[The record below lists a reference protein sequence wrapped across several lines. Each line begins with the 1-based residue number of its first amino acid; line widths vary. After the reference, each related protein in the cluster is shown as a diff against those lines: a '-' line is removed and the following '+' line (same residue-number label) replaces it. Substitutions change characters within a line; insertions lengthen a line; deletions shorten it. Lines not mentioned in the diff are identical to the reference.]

1 MLVGVG
7 ISVLAITYRQTTAGI
22 TSLEVKRPDL
32 ESFLPL
38 TVIMRRMKPVYE
50 LQSLFT
56 YL

>member
-1 MLVGVG
+1 MLVEAG

-32 ESFLPL
+32 ESFSPL
-38 TVIMRRMKPVYE
+38 TVIMRRIKPVNE
-50 LQSLFT
+50 LQSIFI